1 MPSSREK
8 HLDLPHCATRLSA
21 GTGKVCR
28 IHNCLKLTHTESD
41 GSSAYTLIYIAS
53 MYPASDVAGHVS
65 FRRWATV
72 AQSSQ
77 YKIQIMYIFNL
88 ITRGILLFATFDWLC
103 GGLYRS
109 YISDLLYT
117 ENAYVLG
124 AAVLAVAIACTWQLL
139 QLMGL
144 AAHGAEDMDL

>member
-1 MPSSREK
+1 
-8 HLDLPHCATRLSA
+8 
-21 GTGKVCR
+21 
-28 IHNCLKLTHTESD
+28 
-41 GSSAYTLIYIAS
+41 
-53 MYPASDVAGHVS
+53 
-65 FRRWATV
+65 
-72 AQSSQ
+72 
-77 YKIQIMYIFNL
+77 MYIFNL